1 MFCKNCGNQISDNTK
16 FCKFCGAPVDN
27 PAAPV
32 QPQNQQQPVSVAN
45 NPTPAKNGNNL
56 GLKIT
61 AIVLV
66 LAVLLVGG
74 YVGFFGIKNSN
85 ELKEDGVTYIDTLPT
100 LRQNTEFAVF
110 DAEKFPAEKY
120 EITVERFLM
129 GGIFKNVS
137 SRKQILHDTSSDP
150 VYNIDF
156 GQNGNYRI
164 TLKDITAVRTQVP
177 STDADVTGVPQ
188 TQPPYD
194 NEASTSKSESTTIE
208 VIIIIDVVVDDEDPD
223 AVDNVDLDSKPVTTT
238 EPTEITMPDF
248 TDVVEESTSE
258 ESTTEETTTEAV
270 TKVDVTTETQTSPTD
285 RIIAGK
291 VLSSDRNSPVSGA
304 IIKVFK
310 GNNQIA
316 TASSDMAGLYMLT
329 IPAGKYRVTITVAG
343 YKPAEFELD
352 LTGNTNVTKQVYL
365 EPVASGTVS
374 GKVCKAADQSSPVSG
389 AKVEFYK
396 GSTLQTSVT
405 TNSSGNYT
413 ANLPAGDYTVK
424 VTHSGYQAFSSYA
437 NVTLNK
443 TTYMETVLLVQS
455 GATENGTVKG
465 KVMNSLTKEGVG
477 GVTLTVKNNW
487 NNTSGSGSTVKTA
500 TTDANGYYTL
510 SLPVGNYTVIA
521 TKSGYTSSSFNIV
534 SQRGT
539 TDNQNGLI
547 TPVISGDD
555 YLITLTWGEEPEDLD
570 SHLVGKTSNGS
581 TYHVYWKTEEAYEN
595 GDIIC
600 ELDYDE
606 TYGFGPEH
614 TTLTTVSDDAHYF
627 YVYKYSGYGSLASS
641 GAKVTVE
648 QGNKVIAVFNVP
660 TDQGDGEYWNVF
672 AIKDG
677 KLIVKDAVTSSPDTT
692 YAG

>member
-1 MFCKNCGNQISDNTK
+1 M
-16 FCKFCGAPVDN
+16 
-27 PAAPV
+27 
-32 QPQNQQQPVSVAN
+32 
-45 NPTPAKNGNNL
+45 
-56 GLKIT
+56 
-61 AIVLV
+61 
-66 LAVLLVGG
+66 
-74 YVGFFGIKNSN
+74 
-85 ELKEDGVTYIDTLPT
+85 
-100 LRQNTEFAVF
+100 
-110 DAEKFPAEKY
+110 
-120 EITVERFLM
+120 
-129 GGIFKNVS
+129 
-137 SRKQILHDTSSDP
+137 
-150 VYNIDF
+150 
-156 GQNGNYRI
+156 
-164 TLKDITAVRTQVP
+164 
-177 STDADVTGVPQ
+177 
-188 TQPPYD
+188 
-194 NEASTSKSESTTIE
+194 
-208 VIIIIDVVVDDEDPD
+208 
-223 AVDNVDLDSKPVTTT
+223 
-238 EPTEITMPDF
+238 
-248 TDVVEESTSE
+248 
-258 ESTTEETTTEAV
+258 
-270 TKVDVTTETQTSPTD
+270 
-285 RIIAGK
+285 
-291 VLSSDRNSPVSGA
+291 
-304 IIKVFK
+304 
-310 GNNQIA
+310 
-316 TASSDMAGLYMLT
+316 
-329 IPAGKYRVTITVAG
+329 
-343 YKPAEFELD
+343 
-352 LTGNTNVTKQVYL
+352 
-365 EPVASGTVS
+365 
-374 GKVCKAADQSSPVSG
+374 
-389 AKVEFYK
+389 
-396 GSTLQTSVT
+396 
-405 TNSSGNYT
+405 
-413 ANLPAGDYTVK
+413 K

-672 AIKDG
+672 AVKDG
-677 KLIVKDAVTSSPDTT
+677 KLIVKDAVTSSPDTS